1 MNAEGR
7 TTAPEKG
14 SRWFSELDI
23 HAMSSLIVGGAA
35 VLSFN
40 SSRDLADMCGFNGW
54 LSWVWPVCLDAV
66 AYTSTRIWLSRT
78 TDNDTRRY
86 ARHLALIA
94 ISLSLGANGLDL
106 FLNVE
111 KLAPV
116 WGVVLLV
123 GAIPPAT
130 LAAVIHMLVMRRGL
144 TTTRKTRTAPKTTT
158 TPAPKPKTAPAVP
171 APAETPALPA
181 AQPAPEPL
189 ASVTEMTAPAPGWLT
204 PDMDLRTAITRY
216 LDDNPDATPAT
227 VHTHIGV
234 HLDAKKDTTRKTL
247 GRIRAGREQRAV
259 GEE

>member
-7 TTAPEKG
+7 TSLPEKG

-86 ARHLALIA
+86 SRRLALTA

-144 TTTRKTRTAPKTTT
+144 TTIRKARATKTATA
-158 TPAPKPKTAPAVP
+158 TPAPKPKATPAQIPAPVP
-171 APAETPALPA
+171 APESPA
-181 AQPAPEPL
+181 APEPL
-189 ASVTEMTAPAPGWLT
+189 ASVTEMTAPAPDWLT
-204 PDMDLRTAITRY
+204 PDMDLRAAITRY

-227 VHTHIGV
+227 VHTHVGV

-247 GRIRAGREQRAV
+247 GRIRAGLEQRAV

>member
-1 MNAEGR
+1 MNTEGR
-7 TTAPEKG
+7 TTAPEKRA
-14 SRWFSELDI
+14 RWFSELDI
-23 HAMSSLIVGGAA
+23 HAMSSLIGGGAA

-40 SSRDLADMCGFNGW
+40 SSRDLADMCGFHDW

-86 ARHLALIA
+86 ARLLALIA

-111 KLAPV
+111 KLSPV

-144 TTTRKTRTAPKTTT
+144 TTSRKARAAK
-158 TPAPKPKTAPAVP
+158 PAAAP
-171 APAETPALPA
+171 APAKKATPPAPA
-181 AQPAPEPL
+181 ATTPEPPAAAPEPL
-189 ASVTEMTAPAPGWLT
+189 ASVAEMAAAAPEWLT

-216 LDDNPDATPAT
+216 LVDHPDARPAE
-227 VHTHIGV
+227 VQTHVGA
-234 HLDAKKDTTRKTL
+234 HLGIKTDTTRKTL
-247 GRIRAGREQRAV
+247 GRIRSGFAPRAV

>member
-1 MNAEGR
+1 MNTEGR

-78 TDNDTRRY
+78 TDNDTRGY
-86 ARHLALIA
+86 ARRLALIA

-144 TTTRKTRTAPKTTT
+144 TTTRKARAVKTT
-158 TPAPKPKTAPAVP
+158 TPAPKPKVTPVVP
-171 APAETPALPA
+171 APAETPALPDA
-181 AQPAPEPL
+181 TPAPEPL
-189 ASVTEMTAPAPGWLT
+189 ASVTEMTAPAPDWLT

-216 LDDNPDATPAT
+216 LEDHPDATPAT

-247 GRIRAGREQRAV
+247 GRIRAGAAPRAV

>member
-1 MNAEGR
+1 MNTEGR
-7 TTAPEKG
+7 TTAPEKRA
-14 SRWFSELDI
+14 RWFSELDI

-40 SSRDLADMCGFNGW
+40 SSRDLADMCGFHDW

-86 ARHLALIA
+86 ARLLALIA

-111 KLAPV
+111 KLSPV

-144 TTTRKTRTAPKTTT
+144 VTTRKARTAKPAA
-158 TPAPKPKTAPAVP
+158 PAPVKAKATRVVDEPAPAVE
-171 APAETPALPA
+171 APAT
-181 AQPAPEPL
+181 PEPL
-189 ASVTEMTAPAPGWLT
+189 ASVAEMAAAAPEWLT

-216 LDDNPDATPAT
+216 LVDHPDARPAE
-227 VHTHIGV
+227 VQTHVGA
-234 HLDAKKDTTRKTL
+234 HLGAKTDTTRKTL
-247 GRIRAGREQRAV
+247 GRIRSGFTPRAV

>member
-86 ARHLALIA
+86 SRRLALIA

-144 TTTRKTRTAPKTTT
+144 TTTRKARTAKTTAPAPVKT
-158 TPAPKPKTAPAVP
+158 KATPAPAVEAPAPAVE
-171 APAETPALPA
+171 ATPA
-181 AQPAPEPL
+181 EPL
-189 ASVTEMTAPAPGWLT
+189 ASVTEMTAPAPDWLT
-204 PDMDLRTAITRY
+204 PGMDLRAAITRY

>member
-189 ASVTEMTAPAPGWLT
+189 ASVTEMTAPAPSWLT

>member
-1 MNAEGR
+1 VNAEGR

-86 ARHLALIA
+86 SRRLALIA

-144 TTTRKTRTAPKTTT
+144 TTTRKARMKAPA
-158 TPAPKPKTAPAVP
+158 TPAPKPKTAPAVTAP
-171 APAETPALPA
+171 APAPEPPATTE
-181 AQPAPEPL
+181 PEPL
-189 ASVTEMTAPAPGWLT
+189 ASVTEMSTTAPDWLT
-204 PDMDLRTAITRY
+204 TDMSLRDAITRY
-216 LDDNPDATPAT
+216 LDDNPAATPAT
-227 VHTHIGV
+227 VQAHIGV
-234 HLDAKKDTTRKTL
+234 HLGAKSDTTRKTL
-247 GRIRAGREQRAV
+247 GRIRAGIGQKAV